1 MTLRLRQILTLLRLW
16 RGRLILLSLR
26 DLLERLTRS
35 PRHRLDI
42 EVVDVI
48 VVDYVCNILCWNLL
62 WLLLEEL
69 ARRNLFM
76 L

>member
-16 RGRLILLSLR
+16 RGRLILLRLR
-26 DLLERLTRS
+26 DLLERLAWS

-62 WLLLEEL
+62 WLLLKEL

>member
-26 DLLERLTRS
+26 DLLERLARS
-35 PRHRLDI
+35 PRHWLDI

>member
-26 DLLERLTRS
+26 DLLERLARS

-48 VVDYVCNILCWNLL
+48 VVDYVCDILCWNLL